1 MFEKLV
7 VSLVLAAS
15 LWSAPA
21 SAEEPSDA
29 GARKAAQA
37 FDADQ
42 LDGELFE
49 FESTEG
55 KVVVMSFWA
64 SWCAPCLQELPHLD
78 RMATDYAEQ
87 GLIVLA
93 VNTDGPETLSG
104 VRSIVNR
111 KKWTMPVLLDSE
123 GAIANLY
130 NPRGTNPFIV
140 FVDRNGQIVSSH
152 EGYAPG
158 DEAEHEALIKRLLA
172 E

>member
-1 MFEKLV
+1 MFDKRV
-7 VSLVLAAS
+7 VIFVLAVLFLS
-15 LWSAPA
+15 VPVFGEESA
-21 SAEEPSDA
+21 DA
-29 GARKAAQA
+29 DRKAAQE

-49 FESTEG
+49 FEAIEG

-64 SWCAPCLQELPHLD
+64 TWCQPCMQELPHLD
-78 RMATDYAEQ
+78 RLLETYGEQ
-87 GLIVLA
+87 GLMVLA
-93 VNTDGPETLSG
+93 VNSDGPETLSG
-104 VRSIVNR
+104 VRSIVKRN
-111 KKWTMPVLLDSE
+111 KWKMPILLDSE

-140 FVDRNGQIVSSH
+140 FIDRKGKIVDAH

-158 DEAEHEALIKRLLA
+158 DEAEYETLIKKLLA